1 MREVRRSARS
11 AGRPALRTRRKLGTF
26 LGVFTPSI
34 LTILGVIL
42 YLRSGWVVGNAG
54 LGGAVLIVVIA
65 NGVTFLTALSVAA
78 VATNMRVGAGG
89 AYFMIS
95 RSLGVEIGAAIG
107 IPLFLAQAF
116 SVTLYAFGLAESL
129 QLIWPD
135 VPQRPVA
142 TITILVV
149 ALLATRGAGLALK
162 LQLPIMA
169 GIVLSLGALAYG
181 VFTNGGGS
189 AGSVSP
195 AEAIGF
201 WEVFAVFFPAVTG
214 IMAGVSLSG
223 DLEEPAKSIPWGTL
237 TAVVVGFVVYLAVV
251 VGLGLSADRDTLISD
266 NLIWFTLA
274 GGASI
279 LIFPG
284 IWGAIFSSAVGSVLG
299 APRTL
304 QAMVDDRILPAFLGR
319 SIGRIE
325 GPGVPLLASL
335 AVALGAVALGDLNA
349 VAPALTMFFL
359 TTYGVVN
366 LVAGVERL
374 AGDPSFRPTWN
385 VHWAASLAG
394 AFGCFWVMYL
404 INPGAL
410 FIAIAVEF
418 GVYLI
423 MRRRALVA
431 PWGDLRRGA
440 LTSLVRSSIL
450 QLQRLP
456 RDPRNW
462 RPNILLFAGSVP
474 KRRSLVEFANWLVQD
489 RGILTVVD
497 LMVGDTT
504 DLSKEAT
511 QRTADL
517 TAEIDS
523 FGVQAFAEV
532 DVVQDFEVGAITVAQ
547 ANGLAGIETNTAMF
561 GWSDKVE
568 RRESTLAIIESLAH
582 VGISS
587 VICRPGPLQAARR
600 RRQIHVWWGGL
611 QHNGDMLVLFA
622 HLLSLN
628 PEWRNADIRI
638 KSVATTEMMLR
649 RNEALLTRV
658 VSNARIS
665 AQTEVMLKPADRSIQ
680 QLMCEQSSDADAVF
694 LGLRSVT
701 AGGETEYAKRIDDL
715 LAELPTVMLI
725 RSSGE
730 FRGRLLGDEAA
741 AVGTADTEEIPAVK
755 R

>member
-1 MREVRRSARS
+1 M
-11 AGRPALRTRRKLGTF
+11 
-26 LGVFTPSI
+26 FTPSI

-54 LGGAVLIVVIA
+54 IGGAVLIVVIA

-129 QLIWPD
+129 QLIWPGL
-135 VPQRPVA
+135 PQRTVA
-142 TITILVV
+142 TLTILVV

-162 LQLPIMA
+162 LQLPIMV
-169 GIVLSLGALAYG
+169 GIVLSLGALVFG
-181 VFTNGGGS
+181 VVTNGGGTAPDLAP
-189 AGSVSP
+189 AGV
-195 AEAIGF
+195 IGF

-237 TAVVVGFVVYLAVV
+237 SAVVVGFIVYLSVV
-251 VGLGLSADRDTLISD
+251 IGLGLSADRSTLISD

-319 SIGRIE
+319 PIGRIE
-325 GPGVPLLASL
+325 GPGVPLLVSL
-335 AVALGAVALGDLNA
+335 AVALGAVTLGDLNT

-410 FIAIAVEF
+410 FIAIAVEV

-423 MRRRALVA
+423 MRRRALIA

-440 LTSLVRSSIL
+440 LTSLVRSSML
-450 QLQRLP
+450 QLRRLP

-462 RPNILLFAGSVP
+462 RPNIALFAGSVP

-497 LMVGDTT
+497 LLVGDTAA
-504 DLSKEAT
+504 LSKQAKA
-511 QRTADL
+511 RSDDL
-517 TAEIDS
+517 TAEIEG

-532 DVVQDFEVGAITVAQ
+532 DVVEDFEQGAITVAQ
-547 ANGLAGIETNTAMF
+547 ANGVAGIETNTAMF
-561 GWSDKVE
+561 GWSEKEE
-568 RRESTLAIIESLAH
+568 RRRSTLAIIESLAH

-587 VICRPGPLQAARR
+587 VICRPAPLSAARQ

-611 QHNGDMLVLFA
+611 QHNGDMLVLFS

-628 PEWRNADIRI
+628 PEWRNSDICI
-638 KSVATTEMMLR
+638 KSVATSEMMLQ
-649 RNEALLTRV
+649 RNEALLAQV
-658 VSNARIS
+658 VNNARIS
-665 AQTEVMLKPADRSIQ
+665 AHTEVMLKPPDRSVQ
-680 QLMCEQSSDADAVF
+680 QLMCERSANADAVF
-694 LGLRSVT
+694 LGLRSV
-701 AGGETEYAKRIDDL
+701 ASGGEAQYARRIDGL
-715 LAELPTVMLI
+715 LSELPTVMLV

-730 FRGRLLGDEAA
+730 FRGRLLGDDAA
-741 AVGTADTEEIPAVK
+741 SATTGDTEEVPAA
-755 R
+755 RARE